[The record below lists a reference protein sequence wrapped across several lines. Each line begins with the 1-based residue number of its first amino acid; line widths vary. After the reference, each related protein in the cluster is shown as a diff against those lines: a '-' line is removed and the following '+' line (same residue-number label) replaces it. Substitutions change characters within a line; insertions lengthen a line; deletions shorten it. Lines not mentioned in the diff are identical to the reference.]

1 MTVVR
6 FEWDEAKA
14 AATLKKHGVSFEIAL
29 KAFAD
34 PFARPFRIASRMVSS
49 GGKPRAG
56 WASFCCSLWLISYWT
71 AEMTT
76 RQSKSS
82 ASFRLGRPTA
92 RKGDVM
98 KKKGDSIVRYDLD
111 LANPPPLTANQKAE
125 LAALAELSDDDI
137 DYSDIPPLTD
147 EQYKEAVSRRFYRP
161 VKQQITARV
170 DADVLAWLKAQGKG
184 YQARMNAILR
194 REMLAALKSR
204 QEQKRS

>member
-1 MTVVR
+1 
-6 FEWDEAKA
+6 
-14 AATLKKHGVSFEIAL
+14 
-29 KAFAD
+29 
-34 PFARPFRIASRMVSS
+34 
-49 GGKPRAG
+49 
-56 WASFCCSLWLISYWT
+56 
-71 AEMTT
+71 
-76 RQSKSS
+76 
-82 ASFRLGRPTA
+82 
-92 RKGDVM
+92 M

-111 LANPPPLTANQKAE
+111 LANPPPLTASQKAE